1 MIIYLLRHAMAEF
14 SEHAGS
20 EPVLTA
26 AGREQAEQL
35 AIRLRGSDI
44 RRFLSSPARRCLET
58 LTPLVEATP
67 GAEIESDPRLLEGA
81 TLSGILD
88 VVESLEEEPSILCSH
103 GDLIPELLG
112 HFQRSG
118 LTLLETPRCQKASLW
133 IVKRSNR
140 GWSARYLPPSQRD
153 EPPPP
158 LRASAVSTC
167 RADGG

>member
-1 MIIYLLRHAMAEF
+1 MIIYLLRHAMAEL

-20 EPVLTA
+20 EPVLTV

-58 LTPLVEATP
+58 LTPLVEAMP

-88 VVESLEEEPSILCSH
+88 VVESLEEELERLKGSST
-103 GDLIPELLG
+103 GVEGAVKDELKS
-112 HFQRSG
+112 FADCDPC
-118 LTLLETPRCQKASLW
+118 LE
-133 IVKRSNR
+133 
-140 GWSARYLPPSQRD
+140 
-153 EPPPP
+153 
-158 LRASAVSTC
+158 RALVDVT
-167 RADGG
+167 